1 MSTPFT
7 QPAPRECRCGHTKE
21 HPMVIPEREY
31 SLLGWIL
38 LSMFGITPR
47 PTAVVYRCSIC
58 RQALGSTRDPKIL
71 AS

>member
-1 MSTPFT
+1 MI
-7 QPAPRECRCGHTKE
+7 
-21 HPMVIPEREY
+21 IPEREY
-31 SLLGWIL
+31 SLWGWIL

-47 PTAVVYRCSIC
+47 PTAVVYRCGVC